1 MPSAFES
8 KPESSAPGWL
18 RDKVY
23 TPKKQ
28 RTVELVT
35 RAVEALKRGKQR
47 ISLAAISRKTKE
59 IDPTGVGISESA
71 ILTNE
76 AAYACYKQHCSWKT
90 RSTGR
95 SYQAKAEN
103 QVQIRPALLGRD
115 IARVRQRY
123 LRLSK
128 NELVERLLAVEQ
140 AYAEQEERWL
150 QASEELLLIELR
162 ARNGRS

>member
-1 MPSAFES
+1 MPSPFES
-8 KPESSAPGWL
+8 KPKNSAPGWL

-35 RAVEALKRGKQR
+35 HAVEVLKGGKQR

-76 AAYACYKQHCSWKT
+76 AAYACYRQHCSWKR
-90 RSTGR
+90 RSASR

-103 QVQIRPALLGRD
+103 QVQIRPALLDRD
-115 IARVRQRY
+115 VARVRQRY

-128 NELVERLLAVEQ
+128 NELVERLIAVEQ

-150 QASEELLLIELR
+150 QASEELLLVHMQR
-162 ARNGRS
+162 